1 MKSVLKKSSKLT
13 TNFTGFIPALRAKF
27 TFSALLI
34 TTLFLGACSD
44 PATVGLE
51 LAPQNNQIGVFY
63 KEFTLDAQVVLLD
76 SFNTTNAG
84 VLVVGNEEDSYFGK
98 TASEAYTRLY
108 IEQGAERP
116 RTEAIL
122 DSIFFT
128 LSTVSVNGSDLDK
141 PKKYSVHLLT
151 EPIQDTS
158 YYNFSKL
165 AFQANPIAEGE
176 MVFKD
181 SKDTLIKLPL
191 VEDFTNELFTKLKRG
206 QEFDNLFAFR
216 RFLPGVVIKGREGD
230 NTTAGFSQG
239 GNTGIFVYY
248 HYEGDTAVK
257 KYSISTFSSRSFNS
271 VDSDRSGT
279 PTEVIAE
286 YQKSYDTGPIVGMK
300 SGLGLALRIDTSP
313 IGEFLDTLQGVI
325 FNQVNFSLGPI
336 VDQDA
341 NNVPISTMIMKLVDS
356 QNRVLL
362 SSFNG
367 AELNVQGDAQVQV
380 LDDGKGNLIPNYTF
394 LSSALVEYS
403 SANKIYRSGI
413 SSHVNAVFR
422 GQLQRQDWLL
432 YAFTPRDGSDDFKRS
447 LRQFKV
453 NKNNIKVTAIYSKTR

>member
-1 MKSVLKKSSKLT
+1 M
-13 TNFTGFIPALRAKF
+13 GFIPAWRAKF
-27 TFSALLI
+27 TFSGLI
-34 TTLFLGACSD
+34 ATFFLGACSD

-84 VLVVGNEEDSYFGK
+84 VLVVGNEEDPYFGK

-141 PKKYSVHLLT
+141 PKKYSVHLLS
-151 EPIQDTS
+151 EPILDTV

-165 AFQANPIAEGE
+165 AFQTDPIAVGE

-181 SKDTLIKLPL
+181 SKDTLIKLP
-191 VEDFTNELFTKLKRG
+191 VAEGFTNELFAKLKRG
-206 QEFDNLFAFR
+206 QEFDNLFSFR

-239 GNTGIFVYY
+239 GNTGISVYY
-248 HYEGDTAVK
+248 HYEGDTAAK
-257 KYSISTFSSRSFNS
+257 KYSITTFSSRSFNS

-279 PTEVIAE
+279 PTEVVAE
-286 YQKSYDTGPIVGMK
+286 YQKSYDTGPVVGMK

-313 IGEFLDTLQGVI
+313 IDEFLDTLQGVI
-325 FNQVNFSLGPI
+325 FNQVNYTIGPI
-336 VDQDA
+336 VDQDV
-341 NNVPISTMIMKLVDS
+341 NNTPISGMVMKFIDS
-356 QNRVLL
+356 QNRVIL
-362 SSFNG
+362 SSING
-367 AELNVQGDAQVQV
+367 AELHVQADGQAQIVQDANGNQV
-380 LDDGKGNLIPNYTF
+380 PNNF
-394 LSSALVEYS
+394 FASSAVVEYGS
-403 SANKIYRSGI
+403 TDKIYRAGI
-413 SSHVNAVFR
+413 SSHFNAIYR

-432 YAFTPRDGSDDFKRS
+432 YASTPRTGDDFKRS

-453 NKNNIKVTAIYSKTR
+453 NKNNIKVTVIYSKTR